1 MKDTKIIVKGII
13 KHNDMYMVVKKWYDD
28 RINEPYQWEFVDGY
42 VDIGESPDEAVE
54 QLVLDKT
61 FLVVNDKKILYTWT
75 YQVGDTGYVG
85 LAYLC
90 ETESDIVILSEE
102 LSEYKWISSDEFEKY
117 ISNPNILNDVLRVL
131 RKKS

>member
-13 KHNDMYMVVKKWYDD
+13 KHNDEYMIVKKWYDD
-28 RINEPYQWEFVDGY
+28 RISEPYQWEFVDGY
-42 VDIGESPDEAVE
+42 VEIGESPDEVVE

-61 FLVVNDKKILYTWT
+61 FLVVKDKKILYTWT

-90 ETESDIVILSEE
+90 EVEADMVILAEE
-102 LSEYKWISSDEFEKY
+102 LQEHKWIKSDEFEEY
-117 ISNPNILNDVLRVL
+117 IDNQNILNDILRVL
-131 RKKS
+131 KNK